1 MLGSEFEICFG
12 RSILCVLLFYG
23 PRLIAAN
30 KYRPLLSGLVKQ
42 ISRDEDI
49 H

>member
-23 PRLIAAN
+23 PRLIAGRPAYPDSLFALYTFAPG
-30 KYRPLLSGLVKQ
+30 YR
-42 ISRDEDI
+42 
-49 H
+49 